1 MTGIDAGGFG
11 PYAFALSRAEA
22 EAAAARFGLRAAFR
36 GGLVRRHLA
45 PLAAF
50 ALVLLFASILA
61 LAGFISRRA
70 GEATILLAAAAFMI
84 QRLAAHWRIRSA
96 CNLGRRAVAGLK
108 ANRSLTARLD
118 DTGVTLAGD
127 GQSRRL
133 DFADC
138 EEAEDAGGLIYLW
151 PHEGEPIVLPARAL
165 EDGEAARLVT
175 GINRRIGRP
184 ARAERQG
191 ANRLL

>member
-1 MTGIDAGGFG
+1 MTEIDARGFG

-50 ALVLLFASILA
+50 ALVLLFACILA

-70 GEATILLAAAAFMI
+70 GQTVVLLAAATFMF
-84 QRLAAHWRIRSA
+84 QRLATHWRIRSA
-96 CNLGRRAVAGLK
+96 RNLGRRALTGFE
-108 ANRSLTARLD
+108 ANGSLTARLD
-118 DTGVTLAGD
+118 DGGVTVEGD

-133 DFADC
+133 EFADC

-151 PHEGEPIVLPARAL
+151 PHAGPPIVLPTRVL
-165 EDGEAARLVT
+165 EDGEATRLIA
-175 GINRRIGRP
+175 GINRQIGCS
-184 ARAERQG
+184 A
-191 ANRLL
+191 